1 MSLCLAASSA
11 TRESRILRPAAGR
24 DATGPRLSAR
34 DGAHPQKTKG
44 EAFGQHAL
52 YVGCRGRKV
61 KQPNAGYVW
70 RRIGTCG
77 ARLFVPFRDGK
88 PAGEP
93 IDFATG
99 FLTEDGKARG
109 RPVGV
114 TVDPRGALIVADDL
128 ANTVWR
134 IAASQPA
141 GAATQPVGAATEPA
155 DEAPSA
161 EGEPAQNP

>member
-1 MSLCLAASSA
+1 MLCTWDVAGGKSSNRTPGTSSGASA
-11 TRESRILRPAAGR
+11 QG
-24 DATGPRLSAR
+24 
-34 DGAHPQKTKG
+34 
-44 EAFGQHAL
+44 
-52 YVGCRGRKV
+52 
-61 KQPNAGYVW
+61 
-70 RRIGTCG
+70 G

-161 EGEPAQNP
+161 EEEPAQNP

>member
-1 MSLCLAASSA
+1 M
-11 TRESRILRPAAGR
+11 
-24 DATGPRLSAR
+24 
-34 DGAHPQKTKG
+34 
-44 EAFGQHAL
+44 
-52 YVGCRGRKV
+52 
-61 KQPNAGYVW
+61 
-70 RRIGTCG
+70 
-77 ARLFVPFRDGK
+77 PFRDGK

-134 IAASQPA
+134 ITAGQPAASAPGE
-141 GAATQPVGAATEPA
+141 GAPEVPNAAANP
-155 DEAPSA
+155 
-161 EGEPAQNP
+161 PAQGDPLPRLSE